1 MDEIELISEKEVK
14 KTIENFSIEEL
25 DDYKKKLLDYVSIVE
40 VEINKKLKQK
50 KEAEKFFNWIAWKK
64 KN

>member
-25 DDYKKKLLDYVSIVE
+25 DDYKKKLLDYISIVE
-40 VEINKKLKQK
+40 AEINKKLKQK
-50 KEAEKFFNWIAWKK
+50 KEAEKFFN
-64 KN
+64 

>member
-25 DDYKKKLLDYVSIVE
+25 DDYKKKLLEFISMVE

-50 KEAEKFFNWIAWKK
+50 KEAEKFFD
-64 KN
+64 

>member
-1 MDEIELISEKEVK
+1 MDEIEIISEKEVK

-25 DDYKKKLLDYVSIVE
+25 DDYKKKLLNYISLVE

-50 KEAEKFFNWIAWKK
+50 KEAEKFFS
-64 KN
+64 

>member
-25 DDYKKKLLDYVSIVE
+25 NDYKKKLLEYISLVE
-40 VEINKKLKQK
+40 LEVKKKLMKK
-50 KEAEKFFNWIAWKK
+50 KEAENLFN
-64 KN
+64 

>member
-1 MDEIELISEKEVK
+1 MNEIELISEKEVK

-25 DDYKKKLLDYVSIVE
+25 DDYKNKLLDYISIVE

-50 KEAEKFFNWIAWKK
+50 KEAEKFFN
-64 KN
+64 

>member
-25 DDYKKKLLDYVSIVE
+25 DDYKKKLLNYISLVE
-40 VEINKKLKQK
+40 IEINKKLKQK
-50 KEAEKFFNWIAWKK
+50 KEAEKFFN
-64 KN
+64 

>member
-25 DDYKKKLLDYVSIVE
+25 ADYKKTFRLY
-40 VEINKKLKQK
+40 
-50 KEAEKFFNWIAWKK
+50 FFSRS
-64 KN
+64 

>member
-25 DDYKKKLLDYVSIVE
+25 DDYKKKLLDHISIVE
-40 VEINKKLKQK
+40 AEINKKLKQK
-50 KEAEKFFNWIAWKK
+50 KEAEKFFN
-64 KN
+64 

>member
-25 DDYKKKLLDYVSIVE
+25 DDYKKKLLEFISMVE

-50 KEAEKFFNWIAWKK
+50 EEAEKFFD
-64 KN
+64 